1 MNDETQMGPKL
12 SVISLKEDRFAEGLS
27 LKNIWKILGYAAL
40 TILLVGGYFSYR
52 IGLGKPFS
60 INQLANRQAI
70 FFLVANPELFTQVGI
85 VDGTIFDRHS
95 GKLSAV
101 GVQKRDHDY
110 ATAAKFTAEV
120 KRFDRGTL
128 GLQDQL
134 TYDILLDQYGS
145 QLAFQRFDWLSSEG
159 LYPIA
164 PMWGT
169 QVQLPNFLETSHVV
183 KNEKTAVNY
192 IKRLEAAEG
201 KLDAVTAEMLRQ
213 AKLGVVLPISL
224 LERAQGGIA
233 DTVRPEPIDNPLV
246 TSFIAR
252 MKSAK
257 DLDSNTQAKLA
268 EQAAQIVGQHIYPA
282 FSRMTAA
289 LETQRDSAATQSAGV
304 GRLPDGAA
312 YYATALKQMTTTDY
326 TPDQVHALGLSEVAR
341 INAEMDALLKT
352 QGLSSG
358 TVAERVHAL
367 HKDPRYLLPNTDEG
381 RKQLLEKYQ
390 QILDEVNARIPEYF
404 RTIPQQKLVVQRVPI
419 GAEKGSAGAYYQQ
432 GAMDGSRPGTFFANL
447 RDVGE
452 SSTWS
457 MKTLAYHEG
466 IPGHHFQISTALNL
480 KGLPL
485 IRQQTLYAAYAE
497 GWALYAERFAA
508 EIGMYKD
515 DPLGDLGRLESEI
528 FRAARL
534 VVDTGLH
541 AKGWTREQA
550 IAYMVGA
557 TGMNESE
564 VVSEVERYMGQ
575 PGQACA
581 YKVGQMKILEL
592 RERAKLALGPKFD
605 IKGFHAV
612 LLENGGVPLT
622 VLEKLVDG
630 WVAKT
635 QGSWVSDM

>member
-1 MNDETQMGPKL
+1 MKYICK
-12 SVISLKEDRFAEGLS
+12 IS
-27 LKNIWKILGYAAL
+27 GYAVLA
-40 TILLVGGYFSYR
+40 ILLVAGYLAYR
-52 IGLGKPFS
+52 VGLGKPFS

-70 FFLVANPELFTQVGI
+70 LFLVANPELFTQIGI
-85 VDGTIFDRHS
+85 ADGTIFDRHS

-101 GVQKRDHDY
+101 GVQKRDNDY
-110 ATAAKFTAEV
+110 ATAAKYAAEV
-120 KRFDRGTL
+120 KRFDRATL

-134 TYDILLDQYGS
+134 TFDILLDQYDS
-145 QLAFQRFDWLSSEG
+145 QSAFQRFDWLSSEG

-183 KNEKTAVNY
+183 KNEKTALNY

-213 AKLGVVLPISL
+213 AKLGVVLPLSL

-233 DTVRPEPIDNPLV
+233 DTVRPEPNDNPLV
-246 TSFIAR
+246 ATFVER
-252 MKSAK
+252 MKAAK
-257 DLDSNTQAKLA
+257 GLDSNTQARLA
-268 EQAAQIVGQHIYPA
+268 ELATQIVGQHIYPV

-304 GRLPDGAA
+304 WRLPDGGA
-312 YYATALKQMTTTDY
+312 YYAITLKQMTTTDY
-326 TPDQVHALGLSEVAR
+326 TPDQVHALGLSEVER

-358 TVAERVHAL
+358 TVAERVQSL
-367 HKDPRYLLPNTDEG
+367 HRDPRYVLPNTDEG
-381 RKQLLEKYQ
+381 RRQLLVKYQ
-390 QILDEVNARIPEYF
+390 QILDEMNARMPDYF
-404 RTIPQQKLVVQRVPI
+404 RKVPQQKLLVQRVPI
-419 GAEKGSAGAYYQQ
+419 GAEKGSANAYYQQ

-452 SSTWS
+452 TATWS

-480 KGLPL
+480 KDLPL

-508 EIGMYKD
+508 EIGMYKN

-541 AKGWTREQA
+541 AKRWTREQA
-550 IAYMVGA
+550 IAYMVGT

-581 YKVGQMKILEL
+581 YKIGQMKILEL
-592 RERAKLALGPKFD
+592 RERAKLALGSKFD
-605 IKGFHAV
+605 IKDFHAV
-612 LLENGGVPLT
+612 VLENGGVPLT

-630 WVAKT
+630 WVATT
-635 QGSWVSDM
+635 QGS